1 MVACVA
7 VLSVQMGVLG
17 NCVAMA
23 VVAMISVPV
32 PVVVMPV
39 IVPGSESGPNH
50 FIPQKQQDR
59 LPEAPEPS
67 LHRLSRGN
75 SLGEPPENED
85 PQDHHQDF
93 DQHELRDAEAQLRER
108 LRDVQFT
115 PEELRQF
122 EHLCVADVVK
132 HIAVTFG

>member
-1 MVACVA
+1 MVDCVA
-7 VLSVQMGVLG
+7 VMSVQMGVLG
-17 NCVAMA
+17 NCVP
-23 VVAMISVPV
+23 VAMISVAMI
-32 PVVVMPV
+32 VMPM
-39 IVPGSESGPNH
+39 IVPGSERRPNH

-59 LPEAPEPS
+59 LPEAPEPA
-67 LHRLSRGN
+67 LDRLSRGN
-75 SLGEPPENED
+75 SLGESPENED

>member
-7 VLSVQMGVLG
+7 VMSVHMGVLG
-17 NCVAMA
+17 RCVAMA

-39 IVPGSESGPNH
+39 IVPGSESRPNH
-50 FIPQKQQDR
+50 FVPQKQQDR

-67 LHRLSRGN
+67 LDRLSRGN

>member
-1 MVACVA
+1 MVASFA
-7 VLSVQMGVLG
+7 MMSVHMGVLG
-17 NCVAMA
+17 RCVAMA
-23 VVAMISVPV
+23 VGAMISVAV
-32 PVVVMPV
+32 IVMPV